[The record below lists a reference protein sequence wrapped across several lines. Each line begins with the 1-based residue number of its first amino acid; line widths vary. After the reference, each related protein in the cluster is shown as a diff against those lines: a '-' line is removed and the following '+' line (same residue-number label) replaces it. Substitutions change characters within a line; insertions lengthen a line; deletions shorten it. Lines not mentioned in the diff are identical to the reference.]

1 MKHRAITLDDD
12 LLSELEKRAA
22 GESVSVQAL
31 VDRLLRTALR
41 SAPRRPYRLVLKGW
55 RATPLPGVDLLTR
68 TEDP

>member
-1 MKHRAITLDDD
+1 MKHRAITLDED
-12 LLSELEKRAA
+12 LLRDLEKRAA

-31 VDRLLRTALR
+31 VNQLLRTALR

-68 TEDP
+68 TKEP